1 MTERERG
8 GEGQRR
14 GQCRAARVAARHT
27 GRMSNATEH
36 LLLLIESLKPSALA
50 APFVVSA

>member
-1 MTERERG
+1 MKSDRE
-8 GEGQRR
+8 GER